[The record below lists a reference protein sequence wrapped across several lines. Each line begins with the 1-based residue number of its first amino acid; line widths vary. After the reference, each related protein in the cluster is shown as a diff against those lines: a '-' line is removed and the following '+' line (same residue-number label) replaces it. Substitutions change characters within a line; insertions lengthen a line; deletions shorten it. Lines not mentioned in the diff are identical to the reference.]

1 MSLSLLWSIE
11 IPPTNNNMFSQ
22 YTTYLANHLCGGS
35 SRKLIAGW
43 WYSILGMTIAIT
55 LLSLTMISNRNSNN
69 EYGSGS
75 INYNVQQCIIALWSS
90 FLLCCFSIGGT
101 MIMRKFHN
109 SMAVGFFMGVTVTSC
124 QFYIALGLLYFHYR
138 HHLSINHSNSK
149 DVTLFACLSIIQAI
163 LLGTFAIIL
172 AAHRTEITV
181 DNNNDNTN
189 NDTVT
194 ELKQPLP
201 FNNNNGAQQSQRPD
215 DTSKEQLYPPRSSHV
230 VRT

>member
-1 MSLSLLWSIE
+1 
-11 IPPTNNNMFSQ
+11 MFSQ

-55 LLSLTMISNRNSNN
+55 LLSLTMISSNN
-69 EYGSGS
+69 NNNNSS
-75 INYNVQQCIIALWSS
+75 ATTQQCIIALWSS

-109 SMAVGFFMGVTVTSC
+109 SIAVGFFMGVTVTSC
-124 QFYIALGLLYFHYR
+124 QFYIGLALIYFHYR
-138 HHLSINHSNSK
+138 HYNIHSNSNSSTNAK
-149 DVTLFACLSIIQAI
+149 DVTLFAYLSIIQAI

-172 AAHRTEITV
+172 AAHRTEISFDSTATE
-181 DNNNDNTN
+181 DHLPNDQQQTSSQPPMENNSNSSNTS
-189 NDTVT
+189 
-194 ELKQPLP
+194 EGLYHAPP
-201 FNNNNGAQQSQRPD
+201 QS
-215 DTSKEQLYPPRSSHV
+215 SRSSHV